1 MKKKWGKREEILPWR
16 AVRLVKLLE
25 KSMVV
30 EVFILEIVIWL
41 SSTKKWEY
49 GKGEN
54 WNDEE
59 GVYMLLKGGTRFFL
73 EIVSIVT

>member
-41 SSTKKWEY
+41 SSTKNGSMEREKI
-49 GKGEN
+49 GMMRRGCIC
-54 WNDEE
+54 
-59 GVYMLLKGGTRFFL
+59 F
-73 EIVSIVT
+73 